1 MAIMNRR
8 GDNRKGRYGSAS
20 EKSYYE
26 MKEASESRKRKR
38 KAALEATK
46 KKVTPRK
53 TNAELKQI
61 ASRDNKRGLTKTQT
75 RNIDLTG
82 TRKRDAGV
90 KMSQSIDASVLSN
103 KKKPTPKRRAGVGT
117 IDGPRKPTP
126 KRKAGVGTIDG
137 PRKPKTQ
144 NKSILK
150 QPQRMSTKKST
161 PKATTTATKR
171 KAGVGTID
179 GPRKTTAK
187 KRTILKQPQRTSTKK
202 STSTV
207 LSRLVDKITSR
218 KKKKKVSTGR
228 NKKRSSY

>member
-1 MAIMNRR
+1 
-8 GDNRKGRYGSAS
+8 
-20 EKSYYE
+20 

-103 KKKPTPKRRAGVGT
+103 KKKPTPK
-117 IDGPRKPTP
+117 KQ
-126 KRKAGVGTIDG
+126 AGVGTIDG

-144 NKSILK
+144 NKS
-150 QPQRMSTKKST
+150 
-161 PKATTTATKR
+161 
-171 KAGVGTID
+171 
-179 GPRKTTAK
+179 
-187 KRTILKQPQRTSTKK
+187 ILKQPQRTSTKK

>member
-61 ASRDNKRGLTKTQT
+61 ASRDNKRGLTKTQS

-103 KKKPTPKRRAGVGT
+103 KKKPTPK
-117 IDGPRKPTP
+117 KQ
-126 KRKAGVGTIDG
+126 AGVGTIDG

-179 GPRKTTAK
+179 GPRQTTAK

>member
-90 KMSQSIDASVLSN
+90 KMSQSIDASVLSS
-103 KKKPTPKRRAGVGT
+103 KKKPTPTRR
-117 IDGPRKPTP
+117 
-126 KRKAGVGTIDG
+126 AGVGTIDG

>member
-117 IDGPRKPTP
+117 IDGPRKP
-126 KRKAGVGTIDG
+126 
-137 PRKPKTQ
+137 KTQ

-161 PKATTTATKR
+161 SKATTTATKR